1 VLLVGFFMSTVV
13 LAPRIPPT
21 QGSQALP
28 LPRESRRCRERRILI
43 GSLMAADVLGL
54 VLALATA
61 AVLRFTLDGF
71 VPVAAFGLPERH
83 LIASVLVVPVL
94 MLLFAWNGLYE
105 PDAILVGSRE
115 YARIAHAVT
124 YGVLLVLAASYF
136 AGEGPLVARSW
147 LLLLWMTSVL
157 FTGFGRFGVRR
168 VVRALRCRGI
178 LRTRVVVIGASSF
191 GIAIAEQLA
200 AARGEGLDVVG
211 FLDEYLPL
219 GQQLTDGV
227 SVIGRPSDLLRGLAN
242 DLGEEYVLIP
252 HALPHE
258 RLEEIMGLMVSRN
271 WPTLRMAV
279 SSRDLLTR
287 GVLVTERAGI
297 PLLTIR
303 RARITGLD
311 AILKRAF
318 DILGASLA
326 LIVTAPVAVVTLTL
340 MAVNG
345 RRPRLTAQRV
355 YGAGSE
361 TVKFWLLGSSSSGSP
376 VLLGLPALLAVLSG
390 KLSLV
395 GPRPVPPGEEPPFW
409 HHSGLTA
416 VRPGV
421 TGPWRLEGPQA
432 TPAAQAIRDLAYVR
446 DYTIWEDL
454 RSVWQT
460 IRLQRAGLA
469 SWRVG

>member
-1 VLLVGFFMSTVV
+1 MLICGLVVV
-13 LAPRIPPT
+13 
-21 QGSQALP
+21 
-28 LPRESRRCRERRILI
+28 
-43 GSLMAADVLGL
+43 DVLGL
-54 VLALATA
+54 ALALATS
-61 AVLRFTLDGF
+61 AVLRFALDGF
-71 VPVAAFGLPERH
+71 LPVAAFGLPERH

-94 MLLFAWNGLYE
+94 MLLFALNGLYE
-105 PDAILVGSRE
+105 PDTILVGSRE

-136 AGEGPLVARSW
+136 AGEGPLVSRSW
-147 LLLLWMTSVL
+147 LLLLWASSVVL
-157 FTGFGRFGVRR
+157 TGLCRFGVRR
-168 VVRALRCRGI
+168 VVRALRRRGV
-178 LRTRVVVIGASSF
+178 LRTRVVVVGASSF

-211 FLDEYLPL
+211 FLDEYLPV
-219 GQQLTDGV
+219 GQQLVDGV
-227 SVIGRPSDLLRGLAN
+227 SVIGRPSDLLRGLAS

-258 RLEEIMGLMVSRN
+258 RLEEIMRLMVSRN
-271 WPTLRMAV
+271 WPTVRMAV

-318 DILGASLA
+318 DIFGASLA
-326 LIVTAPVAVVTLTL
+326 LIVTAPVVLVVLTL
-340 MAVNG
+340 MAVHD
-345 RRPRLTAQRV
+345 RSPLFIAQRV
-355 YGAGSE
+355 HGAGSG
-361 TVKFWLLGSSSSGSP
+361 TVKFWLLGSNSNGSQ
-376 VLLGLPALLAVLSG
+376 VLRGVPALLAVLSG

-395 GPRPVPPGEEPPFW
+395 GPRPVRPGQEPPFW
-409 HHSGLTA
+409 QHSGLTA

-421 TGPWRLEGPQA
+421 TGPWRLEGPRA
-432 TPAAQAIRDLAYVR
+432 TPADQVIRDLAYVR

-454 RSVWQT
+454 RIVWET
-460 IRLQRAGLA
+460 IRSPRGGLA
-469 SWRVG
+469 RWRVG